1 MSAAAPSERAVLV
14 TAALGTMLMPL
25 NSTMVAVALPDIV
38 DELGSTLA
46 SSAWLISGYLI
57 AQASLQPLAGKL
69 GDRLGRRPL
78 ILYGL
83 GSFGLASLG
92 AALAPSMS
100 VLIVF
105 RVLQAVTGALVFPNA
120 LGMIRELLPEHR
132 RGRAFGVLGSAIGVA
147 AAAGPPLGGA
157 LVGVG
162 GWRAI
167 FFVNVPWIAVAL
179 WMAARTIPRRLA
191 HAARGRFDTVGAVGL
206 SLLLAWAAW
215 LMNPGDV
222 PALVPQV
229 AAAVLAGLTVAF
241 VRYELRR
248 DDPVFQPRF
257 LRVRAFAA
265 ATGSVGLSNLAM
277 YGTLLAVPILLSQRG
292 GWSDAE
298 IGLALTALSLPMA
311 ALSPVGGHLSDR
323 VGRRAAATAGLAVL
337 AIALVPL
344 AVAGAD
350 VATPILLTSLAFV
363 GAGIGLSNAAVQT
376 AGIEALDPSDAGIAA
391 GIFSTGR
398 YLGGIA
404 GASLVAS
411 LASTG
416 DDYNLLFSLQAAA
429 ALLSLACASLLPGRA
444 PVRARELQVA
454 PGRPRG

>member
-1 MSAAAPSERAVLV
+1 MSAGAPSERAVLV

-69 GDRLGRRPL
+69 GDRFGRRPL

-83 GSFGLASLG
+83 SFFGVASLG
-92 AALAPSMS
+92 AALAPSLI

-167 FFVNVPWIAVAL
+167 FFVNVPWIAVAI
-179 WMAARTIPRRLA
+179 WMAVRTIPRRV
-191 HAARGRFDTVGAVGL
+191 AAVVRGRFDTVGAVGL
-206 SLLLAWAAW
+206 SLLLAGAAW
-215 LMNPGDV
+215 LMNPGGV
-222 PALVPQV
+222 PAFVPQI
-229 AAAVLAGLTVAF
+229 AAALLAGLTIAF

-277 YGTLLAVPILLSQRG
+277 YGTLLAVPVLLSQRG
-292 GWSDAE
+292 SWSDAE

-311 ALSPVGGHLSDR
+311 ARSPGGGHLSDR
-323 VGRRAAATAGLAVL
+323 VGRRTAATSGLALL

-350 VATPILLTSLAFV
+350 VATPVLLVCLAFV

-416 DDYNLLFSLQAAA
+416 DNYSLLFGIETLA
-429 ALLSLACASLLPGRA
+429 ALLSLACASALPGRSHGVLG
-444 PVRARELQVA
+444 VRAT
-454 PGRPRG
+454 